1 MIKESTIREITTK
14 AKGVGFE
21 EVQFTNFEKFD
32 FYSQNLKEFIKNKKY
47 GEMLWLED
55 KAKIRSNPKNIW
67 AEAKSAIVLGLNY
80 APDIN
85 PMQGL
90 KKSDKAYI
98 SIYARRKDYHKV
110 IKSKL
115 KYLAR
120 DISNTQGMK
129 VKVFVDTAP
138 LMEKPLAELS
148 GTGWFGKNTNI
159 VSKKF
164 GSWLFLGIIL
174 TNQKFFNTTKI
185 QRNCGKC
192 KSCIEVCPT
201 KAFDS
206 PYKLDATKCISYLTI
221 EHKTQI
227 DYKYRKAIGNR
238 IFGCDDC
245 LSICP
250 WNKFAKKHNE
260 MKFEIIKKLELP
272 SLKKMISF
280 DEYDYRTYFSGT
292 PLRRLGYIRFLRNV
306 LIAIGNTEKKCFS
319 RHVIKKLDFEDEIV
333 KSIAVWSLYNINKKA
348 FRIEKQKR
356 YFKEKSS
363 LVKKEWDRF

>member
-174 TNQKFFNTTKI
+174 TNQKFLNTTKI
-185 QRNCGKC
+185 KRNCGKC

-221 EHKTQI
+221 EHKDQI
-227 DYKYRKAIGNR
+227 PIEYRKHIGNR

-245 LSICP
+245 LAICP
-250 WNKFAKKHNE
+250 WNSFAIEANDNKLDENSKINLMPLNTWLSLNDQKFR
-260 MKFEIIKKLELP
+260 EI
-272 SLKKMISF
+272 
-280 DEYDYRTYFSGT
+280 TSGT
-292 PLRRLGYIRFLRNV
+292 TIKRTGYIRMMRNC
-306 LIAIGNTEKKCFS
+306 LIAAGNSKDIS
-319 RHVIKKLDFEDEIV
+319 LIKKIKSFLNSEYDMLRGASVWALKQLLTSNDFKNLKKKHLNNE
-333 KSIAVWSLYNINKKA
+333 KSI
-348 FRIEKQKR
+348 E
-356 YFKEKSS
+356 
-363 LVKKEWDRF
+363 VKTEWR